1 MNTYAFIIKAKAKS
15 DKKSLFCWFSA
26 KSDSRAEREILNIL
40 DDAEIETGRG
50 ADYLLPVRTNWH
62 VVDDL
67 PEEGVIDDTWCDR
80 YELGEDGLTWQ
91 QIPTPPQSVNIH
103 DDRATVAAAQ
113 VEHPGAQLAQDT
125 EQTGTQPAAQQPSA
139 VTFEQATFTQRV
151 LGAWLYSEFTALGP
165 QGLRDIAAL
174 QHDMDATYPQNLL
187 LALNNAREL
196 LQLKHCFPKTFFDL
210 IRDIKTVW
218 PADGKAPDVGHLL
231 AFGKEWIHAHNNS
244 SASDGPRRDDITAKW
259 FAKQGMK
266 RTDAG
271 TNAGGNNVTDRS
283 PDYTH
288 SLDTLDIEI
297 ALATLPMDFDIYEIP
312 VSLHR
317 RAKEIVAG
325 KEKSFKA
332 WSQKLRAMPGIL
344 DYSRAAIFALIRGA
358 SADITHFPDSMQRYI
373 NTNLTES
380 DHTSPTPETLRLA
393 RQVNSA
399 SVVLSELDKARTG
412 ESLGSGVTLST
423 EFRGVGDALVKE
435 IKNSQQEPEFTNLG
449 NGMFSID
456 GLPEPTPTAGA
467 LPDGVSDTDPTP
479 AADLEGTGDVQME
492 TTDSKPLETATAV
505 PDAASNDI
513 TIEEASAGL
522 ASAIKRWADAIPPKN
537 EPEPDIAAVEDSS
550 EPTPEYPAC
559 FEPGRYEG
567 LPNNVYHAANGISST
582 QVKDARVSLMYF
594 NARHVAKTI
603 VRESSD
609 ALTFGSLVH
618 TLALEPEK
626 LEEEF
631 AIFPGTPAG
640 AFTNT
645 DSLKSWIREYN
656 ADKPKAEQL
665 KLTGKKEDLQESIRA
680 VFADAVFADEFETQ
694 WRAGVGGKTILSAEQ
709 LAAAGAI
716 QQALLSHPTASGLLR
731 NPSRSVEVSYFGMD
745 EETGLEVRVRP
756 DLELEADGLRIAVD
770 LKTISVGNVKQDG
783 LRARLHREIVDR
795 DYHLSAAM
803 YAEVADFDRFFWVF
817 VNKDPGYN
825 WVAIIEASPDV
836 LELGSLEYHRTMRA
850 LAGAYD
856 TDTWPA
862 PITDDYADEL
872 NDFDLRRLEA
882 LRAQA

>member
-1 MNTYAFIIKAKAKS
+1 MNNYAFVIKAKAKS

-26 KSDSRAEREILNIL
+26 KSDSRAEREIANLL
-40 DDAEIETGRG
+40 EDAEIETGRG
-50 ADYLLPVRTNWH
+50 TDYLLPVRTSWH

-67 PEEGVIDDTWCDR
+67 PDEGVIDDTWCDR
-80 YELGEDGLTWQ
+80 YELSEDSLTWQ
-91 QIPTPPQSVNIH
+91 RIPAPPQSVNIH

-113 VEHPGAQLAQDT
+113 TSE
-125 EQTGTQPAAQQPSA
+125 QPAQVPAPQQPGA

-165 QGLRDIAAL
+165 QGLRDVSAL
-174 QHDMDATYPQNLL
+174 QHDMDAAYPQNLL
-187 LALNNAREL
+187 LALNNAKDL
-196 LQLKHCFPKTFFDL
+196 LQLKHCFPETLFDL
-210 IRDIKTVW
+210 IRDIKSVW
-218 PADGKAPDVGHLL
+218 PVDDKAPDVGHLL
-231 AFGKEWIHAHNNS
+231 AFAKEWINAHNNS
-244 SASDGPRRDDITAKW
+244 SALDGPRRADITEKW
-259 FAKQGMK
+259 VNKTHMQ

-271 TNAGGNNVTDRS
+271 INAGGDNVTDRCG
-283 PDYTH
+283 DYKHT
-288 SLDTLDIEI
+288 LDTLDIEI
-297 ALATLPMDFDIYEIP
+297 ALATLPFDFDIYYIP
-312 VSLHR
+312 GPTYR
-317 RAKEIVAG
+317 RAKEVVAQ
-325 KEKSFKA
+325 KEEPFKTL
-332 WSQKLRAMPGIL
+332 SQLLRKRPGVL
-344 DYSRAAIFALIRGA
+344 DISRAGVFALVRGA
-358 SADITHFPDSMQRYI
+358 PDDLSNFPGTTQHYI
-373 NTNLTES
+373 NSTLTA
-380 DHTSPTPETLRLA
+380 DYYAKPTPELLALA
-393 RQVNSA
+393 RHAPIEPATDENIARVWREAREAEA
-399 SVVLSELDKARTG
+399 SNPQPE
-412 ESLGSGVTLST
+412 
-423 EFRGVGDALVKE
+423 VK
-435 IKNSQQEPEFTNLG
+435 NLG
-449 NGMFSID
+449 GGMFSID
-456 GLPEPTPTAGA
+456 GLNNPLSNEGEKPEHQSE
-467 LPDGVSDTDPTP
+467 D
-479 AADLEGTGDVQME
+479 TGDVQME

-522 ASAIKRWADAIPPKN
+522 ASAIKHWTDAIPPKA
-537 EPEPDIAAVEDSS
+537 EPEPENEPQDSR
-550 EPTPEYPAC
+550 EPAPEYPAY

-582 QVKDARVSLMYF
+582 QVKDARVSLMYYHG
-594 NARHVAKTI
+594 RHVAKTI
-603 VRESSD
+603 VKESSD

-645 DSLKSWIREYN
+645 DSLKAWIREYN

-680 VFADAVFADEFETQ
+680 VFADAVFADEFENQ
-694 WRAGVGGKTILSAEQ
+694 WRAGVGDKTILSAEQ
-709 LAAAGAI
+709 LASAGAI
-716 QQALLSHPTASGLLR
+716 QQALLSHPTAAGLLR

-756 DLELEADGLRIAVD
+756 DLEFEADGLRIAVD
-770 LKTISVGNVKQDG
+770 LKTISLGSVKQDS
-783 LRARLHREIVDR
+783 LRARLHREIIDR
-795 DYHLSAAM
+795 DYHVSAAM

-882 LRAQA
+882 LRAQV